1 MKFVRFH
8 RAMLTI
14 LAALMLFTA
23 SVWAQ
28 ETTGGL
34 QGTVKDATG
43 AVVPKATVVLKSSSL
58 AGAKELVT
66 DASGYYRFSNL
77 PPGEYTMTINAKG
90 FKTEKRE
97 GMKIEVGHLPSVE
110 ITLEIGAESVTVEV
124 NADAP
129 IIDTTTTQTL
139 TNVTSDALSN
149 LPTGTS
155 FQSVIELAP
164 MAHNEPL
171 AGFAGGTGGSM
182 PGSSGNGRA
191 IGYSIGGAADSESSY
206 LVEGQD
212 TENISG
218 GFSKA
223 DVPMDFIQ
231 EVQIKTSGVS
241 AEYGGALGGV
251 INVVMKK
258 GSNEFHGGLFTSFR
272 GNTADANQYSPI
284 LRYDP
289 SGAGSSA
296 TQDPNIQFYQRKA
309 DTYSVLQPGA
319 YVGGPI
325 LQDKLWFFLGLAPIL
340 DSTSREVD
348 FSAQD
353 SNAGKLNFSQ
363 NSKTYYATGRLDY
376 AATQK
381 IRLFGS
387 WLYQYERELGD
398 ALPTADPI
406 ASQSALLN
414 TSTTSPITSYS
425 YDYGYSAPNSTWN
438 FGADVTLTQ
447 KLVSTTRY
455 GYFFEN
461 YHDFGWDTTGVD
473 LNWASSG
480 ATSSGTPGND
490 NTGNPLPT
498 ALALTAGSST
508 LAYNPTYTVFNANK
522 HIQFNQ
528 DFSYFISS
536 GSWGTHNIKVGYQLN
551 HLSNVINQ
559 NGNVPYVD
567 LVPGAHHNHS
577 GATTTGAANCALLGD
592 EWKYT
597 NAKEVVVKP
606 CTGQYGYAMVQ
617 DFATV
622 LTTPVVDTNHAF
634 YAHDAWTLGHGLT
647 IDLGLRLEKETL
659 PPPAGFK
666 VSAINF
672 SWKDKIEPR
681 VGAAWDPTKKGK
693 MKLFGSYGVVNDV
706 MKLLIAQTSWGAQ
719 AYEDC
724 YYPMGPDAN
733 GTWAVSD
740 IDATFK
746 NGRACPSGTATTG
759 ANFTSGATPTTFI
772 DAKTSV
778 GLIENVNWRP
788 WEPVAPNVKPY
799 RQHEY
804 VGGFEYE
811 IKPGYSAS
819 VHYDRRR
826 LDHVIEDASLADV
839 NNFELYTI
847 VNPGEGVNSTI
858 DGYATYL
865 ASLGSAFGVPG
876 VNFDLTAFGT
886 CPTCP
891 AMPKAVRNYDALE
904 FSLNLNP
911 AAHWSGSLSYTY
923 SSLWGNYTGLTTTDQ
938 IDGGA
943 AGRNSPDTTRAFD
956 EPFYYFKADGT
967 SSNGPL
973 PTDRPNAFKGNV
985 YYAHPWGK
993 KHTTS
998 IGLNQNVLQG
1008 SPVSSFIDLAYGG
1021 ASPVEA
1027 TYIWGR
1033 GNWVDAKADSNGI
1046 ITLGTPYARRTPW
1059 FVQSDITLSHTIKLG
1074 DRKTVKFEF
1083 TATNALNQHA
1093 VVAYWAGLDSNYGG
1107 GTPLS
1112 PTNPTTGAPVTVAD
1126 GASLYQTLETGYTS
1140 SLTSAMGA
1148 VIENSQY
1155 GQPNLWQTPRNT
1167 RWEIHYNF

>member
-1 MKFVRFH
+1 MF
-8 RAMLTI
+8 TI
-14 LAALMLFTA
+14 VAALMLFAA

-34 QGTVKDATG
+34 QGTVKDPTG
-43 AVVPKATVVLKSSSL
+43 AVVPKASVLLKSSAL
-58 AGAKELVT
+58 VGTKESVS
-66 DASGYYRFSNL
+66 DNSGYYRFTNL
-77 PPGEYTMTINAKG
+77 PPGEYTMTVTAQG

-97 GMKIEVGHLPSVE
+97 GLKIEVGHLPTVE
-110 ITLEIGAESVTVEV
+110 ITLEIGAESTTVEV
-124 NADAP
+124 TADAP

-139 TNVTSDALSN
+139 TNVTSEALLN

-171 AGFAGGTGGSM
+171 AGYAGGTGGSM
-182 PGSSGNGRA
+182 PGSSGNGRSV
-191 IGYSIGGAADSESSY
+191 GYSIGGASDSESSY

-218 GFSKA
+218 GYSKA

-258 GSNEFHGGLFTSFR
+258 GSNNFHGGIFTIFR
-272 GNTADANQYSPI
+272 SSSADANQFSPI
-284 LRYDP
+284 LRYNPFGD
-289 SGAGSSA
+289 GSTA
-296 TQDPNIQFYQRKA
+296 TQDPNIEFYQRKA
-309 DTYSVLQPGA
+309 DSYSILQPGA
-319 YVGGPI
+319 FVGGPI
-325 LQDKLWFFLGLAPIL
+325 LKDKLWFFLGLAPTI
-340 DSTSREVD
+340 DSTGREVD
-348 FSAQD
+348 FSGSD
-353 SNAGKLNFSQ
+353 PNAGKLNFSQ

-387 WLYQYERELGD
+387 WLYQYQRELGD
-398 ALPTADPI
+398 TLPTADPI
-406 ASQSALLN
+406 ASQSGLLN
-414 TSTTSPITSYS
+414 TSTASPITSYS

-447 KLVSTTRY
+447 KLVSTTRF

-461 YHDFGWDTTGVD
+461 YHDFGWPTDGVDLDWAASGTGVDNGPNGTTGV
-473 LNWASSG
+473 
-480 ATSSGTPGND
+480 
-490 NTGNPLPT
+490 PLP
-498 ALALTAGSST
+498 ADLAQPAGTST
-508 LAYNPTYTVFNANK
+508 VPYNGTYTVFNANK
-522 HIQFNQ
+522 HVQFNQ
-528 DFSYFISS
+528 DFSYYISK
-536 GSWGTHNIKVGYQLN
+536 WGTHNIKVGYQLN

-559 NGNVPYVD
+559 NGNVPFVE
-567 LVPGAHHNHS
+567 LVPGAHHSHGGS
-577 GATTTGAANCALLGD
+577 TTTGIDNCNLLKA
-592 EWKYT
+592 EWYSL
-597 NAKEVVVKP
+597 KP
-606 CTGQYGYAMVQ
+606 DGTVNKSYCTGQYGYALVQ
-617 DFATV
+617 DFSTI
-622 LTTPVVDTNHAF
+622 LTTPVTDNNHAF
-634 YAHDAWTLGHGLT
+634 YAQDAWTLGHGLT
-647 IDLGLRLEKETL
+647 IDLGVRIEKEAL
-659 PPPAGFK
+659 PPPAGYN

-672 SWKDKIEPR
+672 SWGDKFEPR
-681 VGAAWDPTKKGK
+681 LGVAWDPSKKGK
-693 MKLFGSYGVVNDV
+693 MKLYGSYGVVNDV

-724 YYPMGPDAN
+724 YYPMGPD
-733 GTWAVSD
+733 GTPSNFLDSD
-740 IDATFK
+740 IDATFIT
-746 NGRACPSGTATTG
+746 GRACPSGPATTG
-759 ANFTSGATPTTFI
+759 ANFKSGATPTTFV
-772 DAKTSV
+772 DAKTGV

-819 VHYDRRR
+819 IRYDRRR
-826 LDHVIEDASLADV
+826 LDHVIEDASLSDV
-839 NNFELYTI
+839 NWGETYTI

-865 ASLGSAFGVPG
+865 ASIGEAFGVPG
-876 VNFDLTAFGT
+876 WSFDLPDFGT

-891 AMPKAVRNYDALE
+891 AMPKAVRNYDSLE
-904 FSLNLNP
+904 FSLTMNP
-911 AAHWSGSLSYTY
+911 AAHWSGSFSYTY

-938 IDGGA
+938 IDGGS

-993 KHTTS
+993 GQSTS
-998 IGLNQNVLQG
+998 IGLNQNILQG
-1008 SPVSSFIDLAYGG
+1008 SPVSSFIDLAQAQGN
-1021 ASPVEA
+1021 PVQA

-1033 GNWVDAKADSNGI
+1033 GNWVDATADNSTGL
-1046 ITLGTPYARRTPW
+1046 ITLGAPRARRTPW
-1059 FVQSDITLSHTIKLG
+1059 FIQSDISLSHTIKVG
-1074 DRKTVKFEF
+1074 DHKTVKLEF
-1083 TATNALNQHA
+1083 TATNALNEHA
-1093 VVAYWAGLDSNYGG
+1093 VVAYWAGLDSNYY

-1112 PTNPTTGAPVTVAD
+1112 PTNPVTGSPVTMGD
-1126 GASLYQTLETGYTS
+1126 GASLYQTLETGYAKN
-1140 SLTSAMGA
+1140 LTSAMSA
-1148 VIENSQY
+1148 VLMNSEY

-1167 RWEIHYNF
+1167 RWEVHYNF